1 MADPPAPDAQ
11 PEQPAPPAASSAADA
26 AAPAEMPP
34 AAPLTPEPDA
44 AAAAAEGAE
53 EAEED
58 EEEYVSDPDDA
69 PLPARRR
76 NEASD
81 DEGSE
86 DGRPRARLGPDQDDD
101 GQGAPEA
108 YDDEVDEEDEE
119 YYDDEEEVG
128 EGFEEEYEGRAAPP
142 MEDRARGQESRGEDG
157 VAADEEGLAEEGE
170 PKGEGE
176 EKEQEPFAVPT
187 SGAFYMHDDRFQ
199 EENRGRRRR
208 MFGGRKL
215 WDAKDDQA
223 WVHDRFE
230 EMNLRDDRYED
241 QRMSRGRFRGRGGRG
256 KARGGGRGFPRGG
269 KQRNFHEDG
278 NTQNRPPKAVRG
290 RGPRRY
296 EAVVRNSRE
305 VVGSQRKQ
313 AARFREPAPN
323 AAAARDSG
331 QVSHEQPEAAPPK
344 KNVISSSLNSA
355 SPPFYPSGASNQ
367 DFPVPAQR
375 RDMQA
380 GGSNKVPPSSM
391 KMDDNS
397 KLQSGPMAR
406 GRTTMDYG
414 GRDRFH
420 ADGPVKSS
428 PGRVPTASLDSG
440 FTSSSVNPGQ
450 SPIVRASGGNSS
462 FGISSNNQPPS
473 SLHQMSRIPTQ
484 AQSHASAMHQKS
496 GQVRN
501 QSAARIP
508 IQQLNHRTSNS
519 PPAVQH
525 PPVKSTE
532 SGENG
537 SYPSLNN
544 AKTSAV
550 VKANNQET
558 GMGSFMY
565 GGAPVIGAAGL
576 SQGDQNFPGTP
587 ALLPVMQFGGQHP
600 GGIGVPT
607 VGMALPGYVAQ
618 QQMGMGNNEMA
629 WLPLLAGAAGAFG
642 GSYPPYI
649 ALDPSF
655 YSRSSGQTSSS
666 VPSREA
672 SANRGSKSPPRND
685 IGNEEL
691 DQRQNKPRRD
701 ELQSVKHLILCLF
714 ELKLSDGVTS
724 RQSRGWHSCCS
735 VVMGLEMSNSLAA
748 SEDVDVEELEIM
760 I

>member
-1 MADPPAPDAQ
+1 M
-11 PEQPAPPAASSAADA
+11 
-26 AAPAEMPP
+26 
-34 AAPLTPEPDA
+34 
-44 AAAAAEGAE
+44 
-53 EAEED
+53 
-58 EEEYVSDPDDA
+58 
-69 PLPARRR
+69 RRR
-76 NEASD
+76 EASD

-86 DGRPRARLGPDQDDD
+86 DGRPRARIGPDQDDD

-108 YDDEVDEEDEE
+108 YDEEDEE
-119 YYDDEEEVG
+119 YYDEEEEEVG
-128 EGFEEEYEGRAAPP
+128 EGFEEYEGRAPPP
-142 MEDRARGQESRGEDG
+142 MEDGGGGQEPRGEDG
-157 VAADEEGLAEEGE
+157 VAGEEGLALEEA
-170 PKGEGE
+170 KGEGE

-230 EMNLRDDRYED
+230 EMNLQDDRYED

-269 KQRNFHEDG
+269 KNRNYQEDG
-278 NTQNRPPKAVRG
+278 NTQNQPPKVVRG

-296 EAVVRNSRE
+296 EAVARNSRE

-313 AARFREPAPN
+313 AARFREPTPN
-323 AAAARDSG
+323 TAAARDSG
-331 QVSHEQPEAAPPK
+331 QVSHTQPEVAPPK
-344 KNVISSSLNSA
+344 KNVINSSLNSA

-367 DFPVPAQR
+367 DFPVAAQR
-375 RDMQA
+375 RDIQT
-380 GGSNKVPPSSM
+380 GGSNKVFPSSM

-397 KLQSGPMAR
+397 KLQSGPMGK
-406 GRTTMDYG
+406 GRTSMDYG

-420 ADGPVKSS
+420 ADGPVRSS
-428 PGRVPTASLDSG
+428 PGRASTASLNSG
-440 FTSSSVNPGQ
+440 FTSSVNPGQ
-450 SPIVRASGGNSS
+450 SPIVRASGGSS
-462 FGISSNNQPPS
+462 NTGISSNNQPTS
-473 SLHQMSRIPTQ
+473 SFHQIPRISTQ
-484 AQSHASAMHQKS
+484 MQSHTPVMHPKS
-496 GQVRN
+496 GQVPN
-501 QSAARIP
+501 QSAVRTPQPLI
-508 IQQLNHRTSNS
+508 HRSNNSS
-519 PPAVQH
+519 PVQH
-525 PPVKSTE
+525 QPVKSTE

-537 SYPSLNN
+537 SYPGQNN
-544 AKTSAV
+544 SKATSAV

-565 GGAPVIGAAGL
+565 GGAQVIGAAGL

-600 GGIGVPT
+600 GGPGVPT
-607 VGMALPGYVAQ
+607 IGMALPGYVAQ
-618 QQMGMGNNEMA
+618 QQMGMGNNEMT

-666 VPSREA
+666 APSREPT
-672 SANRGSKSPPRND
+672 ANRGSKSPPRND

-691 DQRQNKPRRD
+691 DQRQNKPRRY
-701 ELQSVKHLILCLF
+701 S
-714 ELKLSDGVTS
+714 
-724 RQSRGWHSCCS
+724 
-735 VVMGLEMSNSLAA
+735 EMNFSQ
-748 SEDVDVEELEIM
+748 
-760 I
+760 

>member
-11 PEQPAPPAASSAADA
+11 LEQPPAGAASTS
-26 AAPAEMPP
+26 AAPAANADPDSAPAEKPP
-34 AAPLTPEPDA
+34 AAPLTPEPDTA
-44 AAAAAEGAE
+44 LGADGAGE
-53 EAEED
+53 VEED
-58 EEEYVSDPDDA
+58 EEYVSDPDDA
-69 PLPARRR
+69 PLPTMRRR
-76 NEASD
+76 EASD

-86 DGRPRARLGPDQDDD
+86 DGRPRARIGPDQDDD

-108 YDDEVDEEDEE
+108 YDEEEDEE
-119 YYDDEEEVG
+119 YYDEEEEEVG
-128 EGFEEEYEGRAAPP
+128 EGFEEYEGRAAPP
-142 MEDRARGQESRGEDG
+142 MEDGGSGGGQESRGEDG
-157 VAADEEGLAEEGE
+157 VAGEEGLAEGE
-170 PKGEGE
+170 AKGEGE

-230 EMNLRDDRYED
+230 EMNLQDDRYED

-269 KQRNFHEDG
+269 KSRNYQEDG
-278 NTQNRPPKAVRG
+278 NTQNRPPKVVRG

-296 EAVVRNSRE
+296 EAVARNSRE

-323 AAAARDSG
+323 TAAARDSG
-331 QVSHEQPEAAPPK
+331 QVSHTQPVAPPK
-344 KNVISSSLNSA
+344 KNVINSSLNSA

-367 DFPVPAQR
+367 DFSVAAQR
-375 RDMQA
+375 RDIQT
-380 GGSNKVPPSSM
+380 GGSNKVLPSSM

-397 KLQSGPMAR
+397 KLQSGPMVK
-406 GRTTMDYG
+406 GRTSMDYG

-420 ADGPVKSS
+420 ADGPVRSS
-428 PGRVPTASLDSG
+428 PGRAPTASLNSG
-440 FTSSSVNPGQ
+440 FTLSSVNPGQ
-450 SPIVRASGGNSS
+450 SPIVRASGGSS
-462 FGISSNNQPPS
+462 NTGISSNNQPTS
-473 SLHQMSRIPTQ
+473 SFHQMPRISTQ
-484 AQSHASAMHQKS
+484 MQSHTPVMHPKS
-496 GQVRN
+496 GQVPN
-501 QSAARIP
+501 QSSVRTP
-508 IQQLNHRTSNS
+508 PQPLNHRSNNSS
-519 PPAVQH
+519 PAQH
-525 PPVKSTE
+525 QPVKSTE
-532 SGENG
+532 TGENG
-537 SYPSLNN
+537 SYPGQNN
-544 AKTSAV
+544 SKAPSGV

-565 GGAPVIGAAGL
+565 GGAQVIGAGGL

-600 GGIGVPT
+600 GGPGVPT
-607 VGMALPGYVAQ
+607 IGMALPGYVAQ
-618 QQMGMGNNEMA
+618 QQMGMGNNEMT

-655 YSRSSGQTSSS
+655 YSRPSGQTSSS
-666 VPSREA
+666 VPSREPTA
-672 SANRGSKSPPRND
+672 SRGSNSPPRND

-691 DQRQNKPRRD
+691 DQRQNKPRRY
-701 ELQSVKHLILCLF
+701 S
-714 ELKLSDGVTS
+714 
-724 RQSRGWHSCCS
+724 
-735 VVMGLEMSNSLAA
+735 EMNFSQ
-748 SEDVDVEELEIM
+748 
-760 I
+760 

>member
-11 PEQPAPPAASSAADA
+11 PEQPPAAAAA
-26 AAPAEMPP
+26 STSAAPAANADPAPAEKPP
-34 AAPLTPEPDA
+34 AAPLTPEPDTA
-44 AAAAAEGAE
+44 LGADGAGEVE
-53 EAEED
+53 EY
-58 EEEYVSDPDDA
+58 EEYVSDPDDA
-69 PLPARRR
+69 PLPTMRRR
-76 NEASD
+76 EASD

-86 DGRPRARLGPDQDDD
+86 DGRPRARIGPDQDDD

-108 YDDEVDEEDEE
+108 YDDEEDEE
-119 YYDDEEEVG
+119 YYDEEEEEVG
-128 EGFEEEYEGRAAPP
+128 EGFEEYDGRAAPP
-142 MEDRARGQESRGEDG
+142 MEDGGGGQESRGADG
-157 VAADEEGLAEEGE
+157 VAGEEGLAEGE
-170 PKGEGE
+170 AKGEGE

-230 EMNLRDDRYED
+230 EMNLQDDRYED

-269 KQRNFHEDG
+269 KSRNYQEDG
-278 NTQNRPPKAVRG
+278 NTQNRPPKVVRG

-296 EAVVRNSRE
+296 EAVARNSRE

-323 AAAARDSG
+323 TAAARDSG
-331 QVSHEQPEAAPPK
+331 QASHTQPEVAPPK
-344 KNVISSSLNSA
+344 KNVINSSLNSA

-367 DFPVPAQR
+367 DFPVAAQR
-375 RDMQA
+375 RDIQT
-380 GGSNKVPPSSM
+380 GGSNKVLPSSM

-397 KLQSGPMAR
+397 KLQSGPMVK
-406 GRTTMDYG
+406 GRTSMDYA

-428 PGRVPTASLDSG
+428 PGRAPTTSLNSG

-450 SPIVRASGGNSS
+450 SPIVRASGGGSNT
-462 FGISSNNQPPS
+462 GISSNNQPTS
-473 SLHQMSRIPTQ
+473 SFHQMPRISTQ
-484 AQSHASAMHQKS
+484 MQSHTPVMHPKS
-496 GQVRN
+496 GQVPN
-501 QSAARIP
+501 QSALRTP
-508 IQQLNHRTSNS
+508 PQPLNHRSNNPS
-519 PPAVQH
+519 PAQH
-525 PPVKSTE
+525 QPVKSIET
-532 SGENG
+532 GENG
-537 SYPSLNN
+537 SYPGQNN
-544 AKTSAV
+544 SKAPSAV

-565 GGAPVIGAAGL
+565 GGAQVIGAGGL

-600 GGIGVPT
+600 GGPGVPT
-607 VGMALPGYVAQ
+607 IGMALPGYVAQ
-618 QQMGMGNNEMA
+618 QQMGMGNNEMT

-655 YSRSSGQTSSS
+655 YSRPSGQTSSS
-666 VPSREA
+666 VPSREPTA
-672 SANRGSKSPPRND
+672 SRGSKSPPRND

-691 DQRQNKPRRD
+691 DQRQNKPRRY
-701 ELQSVKHLILCLF
+701 S
-714 ELKLSDGVTS
+714 
-724 RQSRGWHSCCS
+724 
-735 VVMGLEMSNSLAA
+735 EMNFSQ
-748 SEDVDVEELEIM
+748 
-760 I
+760 

>member
-1 MADPPAPDAQ
+1 M
-11 PEQPAPPAASSAADA
+11 
-26 AAPAEMPP
+26 
-34 AAPLTPEPDA
+34 
-44 AAAAAEGAE
+44 
-53 EAEED
+53 
-58 EEEYVSDPDDA
+58 
-69 PLPARRR
+69 RRR
-76 NEASD
+76 EASD

-86 DGRPRARLGPDQDDD
+86 DGRPRARIGPDQDDD

-108 YDDEVDEEDEE
+108 YDEEDEE
-119 YYDDEEEVG
+119 YYDEEEEEVG
-128 EGFEEEYEGRAAPP
+128 EGFEEYEGRAPPP
-142 MEDRARGQESRGEDG
+142 MEDGGGGQEPRGEDG
-157 VAADEEGLAEEGE
+157 VAGEEGLALEEA
-170 PKGEGE
+170 KGEGE

-230 EMNLRDDRYED
+230 EMNLQDDRYED

-269 KQRNFHEDG
+269 KNRNYQEDG
-278 NTQNRPPKAVRG
+278 NTQNQPPKVVRG

-296 EAVVRNSRE
+296 EAVARNSRE

-313 AARFREPAPN
+313 AARFREPTPN
-323 AAAARDSG
+323 TAAARDSG
-331 QVSHEQPEAAPPK
+331 QVSHTQPEVAPPK
-344 KNVISSSLNSA
+344 KNVINSSLNSA

-367 DFPVPAQR
+367 DFPVAAQR
-375 RDMQA
+375 RDIQT
-380 GGSNKVPPSSM
+380 GGSNKVFPSSM

-397 KLQSGPMAR
+397 KLQSGPMGK
-406 GRTTMDYG
+406 GRTSMDYG

-420 ADGPVKSS
+420 ADGPVRSS
-428 PGRVPTASLDSG
+428 PGRASTASLNSG
-440 FTSSSVNPGQ
+440 FTSSVNPGQ
-450 SPIVRASGGNSS
+450 SPIVRASGGSS
-462 FGISSNNQPPS
+462 NTGISSNNQPTS
-473 SLHQMSRIPTQ
+473 SFHQIPRISTQ
-484 AQSHASAMHQKS
+484 MQSHTPVMHPKS
-496 GQVRN
+496 GQVPN
-501 QSAARIP
+501 QSAVRTP
-508 IQQLNHRTSNS
+508 QPLNHRSNNSS
-519 PPAVQH
+519 PVQH
-525 PPVKSTE
+525 QPVKSTE

-537 SYPSLNN
+537 SYPGQNN
-544 AKTSAV
+544 SKATSAV

-565 GGAPVIGAAGL
+565 GGAQVIGAAGL

-600 GGIGVPT
+600 GGPGVPT
-607 VGMALPGYVAQ
+607 IGMALPGYVAQ
-618 QQMGMGNNEMA
+618 QQMGMGNNEMT

-666 VPSREA
+666 APSREPT
-672 SANRGSKSPPRND
+672 ANRGSKSPPRND

-691 DQRQNKPRRD
+691 DQRQNKPRRY
-701 ELQSVKHLILCLF
+701 S
-714 ELKLSDGVTS
+714 
-724 RQSRGWHSCCS
+724 
-735 VVMGLEMSNSLAA
+735 EMNFSQ
-748 SEDVDVEELEIM
+748 
-760 I
+760 

>member
-11 PEQPAPPAASSAADA
+11 PEQPPAAASASAVPASAANADA
-26 AAPAEMPP
+26 APVEKPP
-34 AAPLTPEPDA
+34 AAPLTPEPDTA
-44 AAAAAEGAE
+44 PGADGAGE
-53 EAEED
+53 VEED
-58 EEEYVSDPDDA
+58 EEYVSDPDDA
-69 PLPARRR
+69 PLPTMRRR
-76 NEASD
+76 EASD

-86 DGRPRARLGPDQDDD
+86 DGRPRARIGPDQDDD

-108 YDDEVDEEDEE
+108 YDDEVDEEYYDEE
-119 YYDDEEEVG
+119 EEEVG
-128 EGFEEEYEGRAAPP
+128 EGFEEYEGRAPPP
-142 MEDRARGQESRGEDG
+142 MEDGGGGGQVSRGEDG
-157 VAADEEGLAEEGE
+157 VAGEEGLAEGE
-170 PKGEGE
+170 AKGEGE

-230 EMNLRDDRYED
+230 EMNLHDDRYED

-256 KARGGGRGFPRGG
+256 KARGGGRGFRRGG
-269 KQRNFHEDG
+269 KSRTYQEDG
-278 NTQNRPPKAVRG
+278 NTQNRPPKVVRG

-296 EAVVRNSRE
+296 EAVARNSRE

-323 AAAARDSG
+323 TAAARDSG
-331 QVSHEQPEAAPPK
+331 QVSHTQPEVAPPK
-344 KNVISSSLNSA
+344 KNVINSSLNSA

-367 DFPVPAQR
+367 DFPVAAQR
-375 RDMQA
+375 RDIQT
-380 GGSNKVPPSSM
+380 GGSNKVLPSSM

-397 KLQSGPMAR
+397 RLQSGPMVK
-406 GRTTMDYG
+406 GRASMDYG

-420 ADGPVKSS
+420 ADGPVRSS
-428 PGRVPTASLDSG
+428 PGRAQAASLNSG
-440 FTSSSVNPGQ
+440 FTSSVNPAQ
-450 SPIVRASGGNSS
+450 SPIVRASGGSS
-462 FGISSNNQPPS
+462 NTGVSSNNQPTS
-473 SLHQMSRIPTQ
+473 SFHQMPRISTQ
-484 AQSHASAMHQKS
+484 MQSHAPVVHPKS
-496 GQVRN
+496 GQVPN

-508 IQQLNHRTSNS
+508 PQPSNNRTNNS
-519 PPAVQH
+519 VPAQH
-525 PPVKSTE
+525 QPVKSTE

-537 SYPSLNN
+537 SYHSQNN
-544 AKTSAV
+544 SKVPSAV

-565 GGAPVIGAAGL
+565 GGAQVIGAAGL

-600 GGIGVPT
+600 GGPGVPT
-607 VGMALPGYVAQ
+607 IGMALPGYVAQ
-618 QQMGMGNNEMA
+618 QQMGMGNNEMT

-655 YSRSSGQTSSS
+655 YSRPSGQTSSS
-666 VPSREA
+666 VPSREPT
-672 SANRGSKSPPRND
+672 ANRGSKSPPRND

-691 DQRQNKPRRD
+691 DQRQNKPRRY
-701 ELQSVKHLILCLF
+701 S
-714 ELKLSDGVTS
+714 
-724 RQSRGWHSCCS
+724 
-735 VVMGLEMSNSLAA
+735 EMNFSQ
-748 SEDVDVEELEIM
+748 
-760 I
+760 

>member
-11 PEQPAPPAASSAADA
+11 PEQPSSAAIADA
-26 AAPAEMPP
+26 AAAAPSPASVADADAAPAEEPP
-34 AAPLTPEPDA
+34 AAPLTPETDA
-44 AAAAAEGAE
+44 AAGADE
-53 EAEED
+53 VREED
-58 EEEYVSDPDDA
+58 EEYVSDPDDA
-69 PLPARRR
+69 LLPTMRRR
-76 NEASD
+76 EASD

-86 DGRPRARLGPDQDDD
+86 DGRPTARIGPDQDDD

-119 YYDDEEEVG
+119 YYDEEEEDVG
-128 EGFEEEYEGRAAPP
+128 EGFEEYEGRAAPP
-142 MEDRARGQESRGEDG
+142 MEDGGGGGQESRGEDG
-157 VAADEEGLAEEGE
+157 VAGEEGLAEGE
-170 PKGEGE
+170 AKGEGE

-230 EMNLRDDRYED
+230 EMNFQDDRYED
-241 QRMSRGRFRGRGGRG
+241 QRMSRGRFRGRGGRS
-256 KARGGGRGFPRGG
+256 KTRGGGRGFPRGG
-269 KQRNFHEDG
+269 KNRSYHEEG
-278 NTQNRPPKAVRG
+278 NTQNRPPKVVRG

-296 EAVVRNSRE
+296 EAVARNSRE

-323 AAAARDSG
+323 SAAPRDSG
-331 QVSHEQPEAAPPK
+331 PVSHIQAEAAPPK

-367 DFPVPAQR
+367 DFPVAAQR
-375 RDMQA
+375 RDIQT
-380 GGSNKVPPSSM
+380 GGSNKALPSSM

-397 KLQSGPMAR
+397 KLQSGPMVR
-406 GRTTMDYG
+406 GRTAMDYG

-420 ADGPVKSS
+420 ADGPVRSS
-428 PGRVPTASLDSG
+428 PGRGAPTASLNSG
-440 FTSSSVNPGQ
+440 FTPSSVNPGQ
-450 SPIVRASGGNSS
+450 SPILRASGGNSNI
-462 FGISSNNQPPS
+462 GISSNNQPTS
-473 SLHQMSRIPTQ
+473 SLPQMPRISTQ
-484 AQSHASAMHQKS
+484 MQGHVPVMHPKS
-496 GQVRN
+496 GQLPN

-508 IQQLNHRTSNS
+508 PQPLNPRTSNS
-519 PPAVQH
+519 SPTAQH
-525 PPVKSTE
+525 QPVKSTE
-532 SGENG
+532 SGDNG
-537 SYPSLNN
+537 SYPSQNN
-544 AKTSAV
+544 PKAPSAV

-565 GGAPVIGAAGL
+565 GGAQVIGAAGL

-600 GGIGVPT
+600 GGPGVPT
-607 VGMALPGYVAQ
+607 IGMALPGYVAQ

-655 YSRSSGQTSSS
+655 YSRPSGQTSS
-666 VPSREA
+666 VPSR
-672 SANRGSKSPPRND
+672 
-685 IGNEEL
+685 
-691 DQRQNKPRRD
+691 
-701 ELQSVKHLILCLF
+701 
-714 ELKLSDGVTS
+714 
-724 RQSRGWHSCCS
+724 
-735 VVMGLEMSNSLAA
+735 
-748 SEDVDVEELEIM
+748 
-760 I
+760 

>member
-1 MADPPAPDAQ
+1 MADPPAPEAQ
-11 PEQPAPPAASSAADA
+11 PEQAPAAAAD
-26 AAPAEMPP
+26 PAEDAPVEKPP

-44 AAAAAEGAE
+44 AAAADGAADE
-53 EAEED
+53 VED
-58 EEEYVSDPDDA
+58 DEEYVSDPDDA
-69 PLPARRR
+69 PLPTMRRR
-76 NEASD
+76 EASD

-86 DGRPRARLGPDQDDD
+86 DGRPRARIGPDQDDD

-119 YYDDEEEVG
+119 YYDEEEEDVG
-128 EGFEEEYEGRAAPP
+128 EGFEEQYEGRAAPP
-142 MEDRARGQESRGEDG
+142 MEDGGGGGGQVSRGEDG
-157 VAADEEGLAEEGE
+157 VTGEEGLPEGE
-170 PKGEGE
+170 AKGEGE

-208 MFGGRKL
+208 MFGARKL

-230 EMNLRDDRYED
+230 EMNLHDDRYED

-256 KARGGGRGFPRGG
+256 KARGGGRGFSRGG
-269 KQRNFHEDG
+269 KQRNYHEDG
-278 NTQNRPPKAVRG
+278 NNQNRPPKVVRG

-296 EAVVRNSRE
+296 EAVARNSRE

-331 QVSHEQPEAAPPK
+331 QVSHAQPEAVPPK

-355 SPPFYPSGASNQ
+355 SPPFYPSGASTQ
-367 DFPVPAQR
+367 DFPVAAQR
-375 RDMQA
+375 RDIQT
-380 GGSNKVPPSSM
+380 GGSNKIPPSSM

-397 KLQSGPMAR
+397 KLQSGSMVR
-406 GRTTMDYG
+406 GRTSMDYG

-420 ADGPVKSS
+420 ADGPVRSS
-428 PGRVPTASLDSG
+428 PGRAPTTSLNSG
-440 FTSSSVNPGQ
+440 FTSSLVNPGQ
-450 SPIVRASGGNSS
+450 SPIVRASGGNSNI
-462 FGISSNNQPPS
+462 GISSNNQPTS
-473 SLHQMSRIPTQ
+473 SLHQTSRISTQ
-484 AQSHASAMHQKS
+484 PQSHGSVMHQKS
-496 GQVRN
+496 GQVQN

-508 IQQLNHRTSNS
+508 TQQLSHRTSNS
-519 PPAVQH
+519 SPAAQH
-525 PPVKSTE
+525 LPVKSTE
-532 SGENG
+532 SSENG

-544 AKTSAV
+544 SKTASAV
-550 VKANNQET
+550 VKANSQET

-565 GGAPVIGAAGL
+565 GGAQVIGAAGL

-600 GGIGVPT
+600 GGLGVPT

-629 WLPLLAGAAGAFG
+629 WLPLLAGATGAFG

-666 VPSREA
+666 VPSRET

-691 DQRQNKPRRD
+691 DQRQNKPRRY
-701 ELQSVKHLILCLF
+701 S
-714 ELKLSDGVTS
+714 
-724 RQSRGWHSCCS
+724 
-735 VVMGLEMSNSLAA
+735 EMNFSQ
-748 SEDVDVEELEIM
+748 
-760 I
+760 

>member
-11 PEQPAPPAASSAADA
+11 PEQPPAAAAASAAPAPAANADADA
-26 AAPAEMPP
+26 APVEKPP
-34 AAPLTPEPDA
+34 AAPLTPEPDTA
-44 AAAAAEGAE
+44 SGADGAGE
-53 EAEED
+53 VEED
-58 EEEYVSDPDDA
+58 EEYVSDPDDA
-69 PLPARRR
+69 PLPTMRRR
-76 NEASD
+76 EASD

-86 DGRPRARLGPDQDDD
+86 DGRPRARIGPDQDDD

-108 YDDEVDEEDEE
+108 YDDEVDEEYYDEE
-119 YYDDEEEVG
+119 EEEVG
-128 EGFEEEYEGRAAPP
+128 EWFEEYEGRAPP
-142 MEDRARGQESRGEDG
+142 PTEDGGGGGQESREEDG
-157 VAADEEGLAEEGE
+157 VAGEEALAEGE
-170 PKGEGE
+170 AKGEGE

-230 EMNLRDDRYED
+230 EMNLQDDRYED

-269 KQRNFHEDG
+269 KNRNYQEDG
-278 NTQNRPPKAVRG
+278 NTQNRPPKVVRG

-296 EAVVRNSRE
+296 EAVARNSRE

-323 AAAARDSG
+323 TAAARDSG
-331 QVSHEQPEAAPPK
+331 EVSHTQPEAAPPK
-344 KNVISSSLNSA
+344 KNVINSSLNSA

-367 DFPVPAQR
+367 DFPVATQR
-375 RDMQA
+375 RDIQT
-380 GGSNKVPPSSM
+380 GGSNKVLPSSM

-397 KLQSGPMAR
+397 KLQSGPVFK
-406 GRTTMDYG
+406 GRTSMDYG
-414 GRDRFH
+414 GRGRFH
-420 ADGPVKSS
+420 ADGSARSS
-428 PGRVPTASLDSG
+428 PGRAPAASLNSG

-450 SPIVRASGGNSS
+450 SPIVRASGGSS
-462 FGISSNNQPPS
+462 NPGVSSNNQPTS
-473 SLHQMSRIPTQ
+473 SFHQMPRISTQ
-484 AQSHASAMHQKS
+484 MQSHVPVMHPKS
-496 GQVRN
+496 GQVPNQAAVRN
-501 QSAARIP
+501 PPQSS
-508 IQQLNHRTSNS
+508 NHRTNNLS
-519 PPAVQH
+519 PAQH
-525 PPVKSTE
+525 QPVKSTE

-537 SYPSLNN
+537 SYPSQNN
-544 AKTSAV
+544 SKAPSAV

-565 GGAPVIGAAGL
+565 GGAQVIGGAGL

-600 GGIGVPT
+600 GGPGVPT
-607 VGMALPGYVAQ
+607 IGMALPGYVAQ
-618 QQMGMGNNEMA
+618 QQMGMGNNEMT

-655 YSRSSGQTSSS
+655 YSRPSGQTSSS
-666 VPSREA
+666 VPSREPT
-672 SANRGSKSPPRND
+672 ANRGSKSPPRND

-691 DQRQNKPRRD
+691 DQRQNKPRRY
-701 ELQSVKHLILCLF
+701 S
-714 ELKLSDGVTS
+714 
-724 RQSRGWHSCCS
+724 
-735 VVMGLEMSNSLAA
+735 EMNFSQ
-748 SEDVDVEELEIM
+748 
-760 I
+760 

>member
-1 MADPPAPDAQ
+1 MADPPAPDGQ
-11 PEQPAPPAASSAADA
+11 PPPAAP
-26 AAPAEMPP
+26 APAEKPP
-34 AAPLTPEPDA
+34 AAPLTPEPEA
-44 AAAAAEGAE
+44 AAAAGGAE
-53 EAEED
+53 EVED

-69 PLPARRR
+69 PLPTMRRK
-76 NEASD
+76 EASD

-101 GQGAPEA
+101 GQGGPEA

-119 YYDDEEEVG
+119 YYDEEDEEVG

-142 MEDRARGQESRGEDG
+142 MEDRGGGGQESHGEDG
-157 VAADEEGLAEEGE
+157 VAGEEGLAEGE

-208 MFGGRKL
+208 MFGVRKL

-241 QRMSRGRFRGRGGRG
+241 QRMSRGRFRGRGSRG

-269 KQRNFHEDG
+269 KQRNYHEDG
-278 NTQNRPPKAVRG
+278 NTQNRPQKVVRG

-296 EAVVRNSRE
+296 EAVARNSRE

-313 AARFREPAPN
+313 AARFRESAPN

-331 QVSHEQPEAAPPK
+331 QVSHAQPEAAPPK

-375 RDMQA
+375 RDIQA
-380 GGSNKVPPSSM
+380 GGSNKVPPASM

-414 GRDRFH
+414 GRDRFR

-450 SPIVRASGGNSS
+450 SPIVRDSGGNSS
-462 FGISSNNQPPS
+462 FGISSNNQSTS
-473 SLHQMSRIPTQ
+473 SLHQMPRIPTQ
-484 AQSHASAMHQKS
+484 VQSHTSVMHQKS
-496 GQVRN
+496 GQVLN

-519 PPAVQH
+519 PPAAQH

-618 QQMGMGNNEMA
+618 AQQQMGMGNNEMA

-666 VPSREA
+666 VPSREP

-691 DQRQNKPRRD
+691 DQRQNKPRRY
-701 ELQSVKHLILCLF
+701 S
-714 ELKLSDGVTS
+714 
-724 RQSRGWHSCCS
+724 
-735 VVMGLEMSNSLAA
+735 EMNFSQ
-748 SEDVDVEELEIM
+748 
-760 I
+760 

>member
-11 PEQPAPPAASSAADA
+11 PEQPPAATIAA
-26 AAPAEMPP
+26 AAPSPASVADADVAPAEEPP
-34 AAPLTPEPDA
+34 AAPLTSETDA
-44 AAAAAEGAE
+44 AAGADE
-53 EAEED
+53 VREED
-58 EEEYVSDPDDA
+58 EEYVSDPDDA
-69 PLPARRR
+69 LLPTMRRR
-76 NEASD
+76 EASD

-86 DGRPRARLGPDQDDD
+86 DGRPRARIGPDQDDD

-119 YYDDEEEVG
+119 YYDEEEEDVG
-128 EGFEEEYEGRAAPP
+128 EGFEEYEGRATPP
-142 MEDRARGQESRGEDG
+142 MEDGGGGQESRGEDG
-157 VAADEEGLAEEGE
+157 VAGEEGLAEGE
-170 PKGEGE
+170 AKGEGE

-230 EMNLRDDRYED
+230 EMNFQDDRYED
-241 QRMSRGRFRGRGGRG
+241 QRMSRGRFRGCGSRG
-256 KARGGGRGFPRGG
+256 KTRGGGRGFPRGG
-269 KQRNFHEDG
+269 KNRTYHEEG
-278 NTQNRPPKAVRG
+278 NTQNRPPKVVRG

-296 EAVVRNSRE
+296 EAVARNSRE

-313 AARFREPAPN
+313 AARFREPAPSS
-323 AAAARDSG
+323 AAARDSG
-331 QVSHEQPEAAPPK
+331 PVSHIQPEAAPPK

-367 DFPVPAQR
+367 DFPVAAQR
-375 RDMQA
+375 RDIQT
-380 GGSNKVPPSSM
+380 GGSNKVLSASM

-397 KLQSGPMAR
+397 KLQSGPMVR
-406 GRTTMDYG
+406 GRTAMEYG

-420 ADGPVKSS
+420 ADGPVRSS
-428 PGRVPTASLDSG
+428 PGRGAPTASLNSG
-440 FTSSSVNPGQ
+440 FTSSSINPGQ
-450 SPIVRASGGNSS
+450 SPILRASGGNSNI
-462 FGISSNNQPPS
+462 GISSNNQPTS
-473 SLHQMSRIPTQ
+473 SLPQMPRISTQ
-484 AQSHASAMHQKS
+484 MQSHAPVMHPKS
-496 GQVRN
+496 GQVPN

-508 IQQLNHRTSNS
+508 PQSLNHRTSSSS
-519 PPAVQH
+519 PAAQH
-525 PPVKSTE
+525 QPVKSTE
-532 SGENG
+532 SGDNG
-537 SYPSLNN
+537 SYPSQNN
-544 AKTSAV
+544 QKAPSAV

-565 GGAPVIGAAGL
+565 GGAQVIGAPGL

-600 GGIGVPT
+600 GGPGVPT
-607 VGMALPGYVAQ
+607 IGMALPGYVAQ

-655 YSRSSGQTSSS
+655 YSRPSGQTSSS
-666 VPSREA
+666 VPSREPT
-672 SANRGSKSPPRND
+672 ANRGSKSPPRND

-691 DQRQNKPRRD
+691 DQRHQNKPRR
-701 ELQSVKHLILCLF
+701 
-714 ELKLSDGVTS
+714 
-724 RQSRGWHSCCS
+724 
-735 VVMGLEMSNSLAA
+735 
-748 SEDVDVEELEIM
+748 
-760 I
+760 

>member
-1 MADPPAPDAQ
+1 
-11 PEQPAPPAASSAADA
+11 
-26 AAPAEMPP
+26 
-34 AAPLTPEPDA
+34 
-44 AAAAAEGAE
+44 
-53 EAEED
+53 
-58 EEEYVSDPDDA
+58 
-69 PLPARRR
+69 
-76 NEASD
+76 
-81 DEGSE
+81 
-86 DGRPRARLGPDQDDD
+86 
-101 GQGAPEA
+101 
-108 YDDEVDEEDEE
+108 
-119 YYDDEEEVG
+119 
-128 EGFEEEYEGRAAPP
+128 
-142 MEDRARGQESRGEDG
+142 
-157 VAADEEGLAEEGE
+157 VAGEEGLAEGE
-170 PKGEGE
+170 AKGEGE

-230 EMNLRDDRYED
+230 EMNLQDDRYED

-269 KQRNFHEDG
+269 KTRNFHEDG
-278 NTQNRPPKAVRG
+278 NTQNHPPKVVRG

-296 EAVVRNSRE
+296 EAVARNSRE

-323 AAAARDSG
+323 ASAARDSG
-331 QVSHEQPEAAPPK
+331 QVSHAKAEAAPPK
-344 KNVISSSLNSA
+344 KNVINSSLNSA

-375 RDMQA
+375 RDIQT
-380 GGSNKVPPSSM
+380 GGSNKVLPSSM
-391 KMDDNS
+391 KMDDSS
-397 KLQSGPMAR
+397 KLQSGPMVR
-406 GRTTMDYG
+406 GRTAMDYG

-420 ADGPVKSS
+420 ADGPVRSS
-428 PGRVPTASLDSG
+428 PGRAPTASLNSG
-440 FTSSSVNPGQ
+440 FTSSSANPGQ
-450 SPIVRASGGNSS
+450 SPIARASGGNSNA
-462 FGISSNNQPPS
+462 GISPNNQTTS
-473 SLHQMSRIPTQ
+473 SLHQMPRISTQ
-484 AQSHASAMHQKS
+484 MQSHAPVMHPKS
-496 GQVRN
+496 GQMPN
-501 QSAARIP
+501 QSAARVP
-508 IQQLNHRTSNS
+508 SQPLNNRTSNS
-519 PPAVQH
+519 SPAAQH
-525 PPVKSTE
+525 LPVKSTE

-537 SYPSLNN
+537 SYPSQNN
-544 AKTSAV
+544 SKAPSAV

-565 GGAPVIGAAGL
+565 GGTQVIGAAGL

-600 GGIGVPT
+600 GGLGVPT

-655 YSRSSGQTSSS
+655 YSRPSGQTSSP
-666 VPSREA
+666 VPSRES

-691 DQRQNKPRRD
+691 DQRQNKPRRY
-701 ELQSVKHLILCLF
+701 S
-714 ELKLSDGVTS
+714 
-724 RQSRGWHSCCS
+724 
-735 VVMGLEMSNSLAA
+735 EMNFSQ
-748 SEDVDVEELEIM
+748 
-760 I
+760 